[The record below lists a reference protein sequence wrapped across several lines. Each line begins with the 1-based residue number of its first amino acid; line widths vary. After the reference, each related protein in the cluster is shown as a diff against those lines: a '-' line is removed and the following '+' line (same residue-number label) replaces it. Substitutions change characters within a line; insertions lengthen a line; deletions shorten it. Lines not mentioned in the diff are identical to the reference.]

1 MEAVAR
7 FFPVSL
13 DRFMVDCIGE
23 LEDPSSRIDEKTI
36 DNIQQAYKSIV
47 LPQRGTKG
55 SAGYDI
61 RSPFGFTLA
70 PGETKK
76 FPTGLRCR
84 INPGWVLMVFPRSSV
99 GFKYHVA
106 LNNTVGIIDSDYFYA
121 DNEGHIWC
129 KIHNFG
135 DKDMVVEPND
145 RICQG
150 IFVPF
155 GVTSDDEVTILRS
168 GGIGS
173 TGT

>member
-1 MEAVAR
+1 MEAVAN
-7 FFPVSL
+7 FYLVSL
-13 DRFMVDCIGE
+13 DRFIIDCIGE
-23 LEDPSSRIDEKTI
+23 MGDASEKIDEKTI
-36 DNIQQAYKSIV
+36 DNIQQVYKSII
-47 LPQRGTKG
+47 LPQRATKG

-76 FPTGLRCR
+76 FPTGLRCH
-84 INPGWVLMVFPRSSV
+84 IDFGWVLMVFPRSSV

-155 GVTSDDEVTILRS
+155 GVTGDDDVTTSRS

-173 TGT
+173 TGN

>member
-1 MEAVAR
+1 MEAVAK
-7 FFPVSL
+7 FYLVSL
-13 DRFMVDCIGE
+13 DRFMVDYIGKS
-23 LEDPSSRIDEKTI
+23 EDLSSRIDEKII

-47 LPQRGTKG
+47 LPQRATKG

-135 DKDMVVEPND
+135 DYNMVVEPND

-155 GVTSDDEVTILRS
+155 GVTSDDEVTALRS

-173 TGT
+173 TGN

>member
-1 MEAVAR
+1 MEAIAK
-7 FFPVSL
+7 FYLVSL
-13 DRFMVDCIGE
+13 DRFIVDCIGE
-23 LEDPSSRIDEKTI
+23 MGDASERIDEKTI
-36 DNIQQAYKSIV
+36 DNIQQTYKQII
-47 LPQRGTKG
+47 LPKRGTKG

-76 FPTGLRCR
+76 FPTGLRCL

-106 LNNTVGIIDSDYFYA
+106 LNNTVGIIDSDYFSA

-155 GVTSDDEVTILRS
+155 GVTSDDEVTASRS

-173 TGT
+173 TGA